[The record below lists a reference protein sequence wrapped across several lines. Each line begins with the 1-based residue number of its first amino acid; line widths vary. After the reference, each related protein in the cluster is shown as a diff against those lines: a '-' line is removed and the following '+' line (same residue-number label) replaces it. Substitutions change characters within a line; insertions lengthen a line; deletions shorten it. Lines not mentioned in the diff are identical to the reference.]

1 MMRSL
6 RSLDSPAGDELAA
19 WELLRSV
26 DTEVA
31 LSELSAARILSRVN
45 AESRRPARGY
55 PRWLVAA
62 AAVALSLLGLQVAM
76 AAMLAGAP
84 VLPRRFA
91 HLGAVLSR
99 PPAVEAPPPPTVAV
113 AVTTPSPAAS
123 LPAPL
128 AALPETASHQ
138 APIRAFHPNGLPK
151 ASDTEPAPLSSVPEV
166 EVMTKAARAL
176 YADHDPLAALATLEP
191 YLYLHPGGP
200 LRPEMILE
208 AVQANLDLDRTPE
221 ALGLLDGMAAQDF
234 RGIPRASE
242 LRLLRGELLARSHRC
257 RDALPVFE
265 QSLLA
270 SLPMQ
275 RERAL
280 YGRAVCR
287 AELGDLAGSRADLR
301 AYVQQY
307 PGGKFAAEAEHALDQ
322 SE

>member
-1 MMRSL
+1 MMRPL
-6 RSLDSPAGDELAA
+6 RSLDAPAGDELAA

-26 DTEVA
+26 DAEVT

-45 AESRRPARGY
+45 AEARRPARAY

-76 AAMLAGAP
+76 AAILAGVPALRHRLGAA
-84 VLPRRFA
+84 VEHRFA
-91 HLGAVLSR
+91 HPGGVVAGLST
-99 PPAVEAPPPPTVAV
+99 VEAPPPIVAAPV
-113 AVTTPSPAAS
+113 AIPSPAGSGARR
-123 LPAPL
+123 AP
-128 AALPETASHQ
+128 AALPK
-138 APIRAFHPNGLPK
+138 APHA
-151 ASDTEPAPLSSVPEV
+151 EPSPVSSVPEV

-176 YADHDPLAALATLEP
+176 YADHDPLTALATLEP
-191 YLYLHPGGP
+191 YLYLHPGGS
-200 LRPEMILE
+200 LRPEMLLE

-221 ALGLLDGMAAQDF
+221 ALGLLDGMATQDF

-242 LRLLRGELLARSHRC
+242 LRLLRAELLARSHRC
-257 RDALPVFE
+257 REALPVFE
-265 QSLLA
+265 QSLAAAQPL
-270 SLPMQ
+270 Q

-307 PGGKFAAEAEHALDQ
+307 PGGRFATEAERALDQ
-322 SE
+322 